1 MHVSTETAAKKW
13 RLRWGCGKLP
23 RKETGSVAERSPRRL
38 QTRYIGCFFDERPL
52 CDAKIKTFLASPSER
67 KTTDPDDFDGKHGL
81 VNGKDGL
88 RALSSVFAALRQLH
102 LRALRAC
109 RLNRVF
115 PLTRSFQCGTIFSA
129 HII

>member
-1 MHVSTETAAKKW
+1 MGVWQDSAQRSSLSLRGRRDDLKLAISDASSMKGLSAMLKFFSFPQRERVS
-13 RLRWGCGKLP
+13 
-23 RKETGSVAERSPRRL
+23 
-38 QTRYIGCFFDERPL
+38 
-52 CDAKIKTFLASPSER
+52 R

-88 RALSSVFAALRQLH
+88 KALSSVFAALRQLH